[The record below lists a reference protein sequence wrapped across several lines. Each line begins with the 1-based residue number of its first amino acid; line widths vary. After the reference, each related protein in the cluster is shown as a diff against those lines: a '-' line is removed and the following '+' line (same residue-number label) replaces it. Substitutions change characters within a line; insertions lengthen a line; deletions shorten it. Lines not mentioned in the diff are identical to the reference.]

1 MKRALTLIACL
12 LLLPL
17 YSFAG
22 RGPVY
27 EVFVAS
33 FSDGDGDRRGD
44 LKGLRDRLDYIAALG
59 VRNIWMMP
67 ISPSPSY
74 HKYDVTGY
82 TAIDP
87 IYGSLDDFDALVK
100 AAEEKGIGIILDLV
114 LNHSSSAHPW
124 FLSAIEAL
132 KAGETGGT
140 RDYYLFSQTSGHPV
154 PGLPGWYY
162 QGSFGPHMPDLNLDN
177 PALLE
182 EIKKI
187 LAFWLNRG
195 AAGFRLDAVTH
206 YYEDNTSKN
215 TEFLRWLNTQAKA
228 IKPDCYIVAEAWKD
242 ESTILSLYESGID
255 SLFNFPLSNADGA
268 LVKALRAKQGAALA
282 QRVERYQSR
291 ILGRNAKGL
300 DAVFLSNHDNARS
313 AGFLLFKDQQ
323 MKLAAALCLTMPG
336 VPFIYY
342 GEELGMSGSGRD
354 ENKRLP
360 MPWSADEA
368 LNCLPPADADQA
380 QRLKTPADT
389 QADDPASLLS
399 FYRMIGTLRAQRE
412 QFEQGQAKALPLDNT
427 GIAAWAFESASGPL
441 TVLHNLSNETITL
454 PWPESGRL
462 HGWDTGS
469 GAPALEGGSLILP
482 PLSGCIID

>member
-17 YSFAG
+17 YSLAG

-33 FSDGDGDRRGD
+33 YSDGDGDRRGD

-87 IYGSLDDFDALVK
+87 AYGSLEDFDALVK
-100 AAEEKGIGIILDLV
+100 AAEERGIGLILDLV
-114 LNHSSSAHPW
+114 LNHSSSEHPW

-132 KAGETGGT
+132 KTGETGGT
-140 RDYYLFSQTSGHPV
+140 RDYYLFNQKLGHPV
-154 PGLPGWYY
+154 PGVPGWYY
-162 QGSFGPHMPDLNLDN
+162 QGSFGPHMPDLNLDS
-177 PALLE
+177 PALRE
-182 EIKKI
+182 EIKQI

-195 AAGFRLDAVTH
+195 AAGFRLDAVTR
-206 YYEDNTSKN
+206 YYEENTSKN
-215 TEFLRWLNTQAKA
+215 TDFLRWLLAQARA
-228 IKPDCYIVAEAWKD
+228 IKPDCYLVAEAWKD
-242 ESTILSLYESGID
+242 ESTLLSLYESGIE

-268 LVKALRAKQGAALA
+268 LVKAMRTRQGAALA

-291 ILGRNAKGL
+291 ILERNEKAL
-300 DAVFLSNHDNARS
+300 DALFLSNHDNARS
-313 AGFLLFKDQQ
+313 AGFLMFKDQQ
-323 MKLAAALCLTMPG
+323 MKQAAALYLTMPG

-360 MPWSADEA
+360 MLWSMDEA

-380 QRLKTPADT
+380 QRLKAPADM

-399 FYRMIGTLRAQRE
+399 FYRALGTLRAQRE
-412 QFEQGQAKALPLDNT
+412 QFEQRRVKALLFENT
-427 GIAAWAFESASGPL
+427 AIAAWVFDAKGDSLS
-441 TVLHNLSNETITL
+441 VLHNLSGETITL
-454 PWPESGRL
+454 PWPEGGRMN
-462 HGWDTGS
+462 GWDTGS
-469 GAPALEGGSLILP
+469 GTPSLDGGMLKLP
-482 PLSGCIID
+482 PFSGCMID